1 MHPEHTVWHSSSSVS
16 NNLMQLVFICAERD
30 LGRGTP
36 NSSIRHLDVKV
47 VLVSAACLSL
57 APHTW
62 FTRLLCKVHLLLRLP
77 LMPLTSDR
85 SLYRAEQGLLTVVET
100 LSFLCLWRPGTL
112 SSLALM
118 MQPQARSCT
127 SFPLEGQRGEG
138 SKKKGLGRSTH
149 HCLDVEM
156 FTKITV
162 GVCFKGL
169 SPKRHSRFQGI
180 QVTVSGCP
188 NCLFCVD
195 RT

>member
-16 NNLMQLVFICAERD
+16 NNWMQLVFICAERD

-85 SLYRAEQGLLTVVET
+85 SLYRAEQSRARASHCGGNTELPLSLTPRD
-100 LSFLCLWRPGTL
+100 SFQSRPDDATPGEELHKFSTWRPERRREQKERFGQVD
-112 SSLALM
+112 SS
-118 MQPQARSCT
+118 QPR
-127 SFPLEGQRGEG
+127 RGNVYQDHRG
-138 SKKKGLGRSTH
+138 
-149 HCLDVEM
+149 
-156 FTKITV
+156 
-162 GVCFKGL
+162 
-169 SPKRHSRFQGI
+169 
-180 QVTVSGCP
+180 
-188 NCLFCVD
+188 CLFQ
-195 RT
+195 RALPKKAL